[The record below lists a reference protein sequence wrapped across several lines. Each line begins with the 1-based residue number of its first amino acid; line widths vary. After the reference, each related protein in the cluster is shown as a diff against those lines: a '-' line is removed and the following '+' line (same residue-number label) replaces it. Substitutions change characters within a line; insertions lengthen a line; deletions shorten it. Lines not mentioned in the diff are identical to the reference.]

1 MWDNFWKA
9 VIFVA
14 LVAALTTCSS
24 CAMGGNK
31 NEDLIEAASDAGCAL
46 RAIKFDDGEVKQI
59 DCHDAVRLIR

>member
-1 MWDNFWKA
+1 MWDFHRYW
-9 VIFVA
+9 IWGLLA
-14 LVAALTTCSS
+14 LMVGCSG

-59 DCHDAVRLIR
+59 DCHDVLRLVR